1 MSNYPQEFLDVM
13 NSNIR
18 PKCEP
23 RITIRG
29 TDTNGEEQTIVWNAK
44 DIQSLKFKRTIDPV
58 GRNLPTMELQWTELY
73 YGKFSKDNMPLKYDN
88 IAKYMEVSL
97 EWEQSLSFFH
107 SWKDVKNS
115 FTWKSLKKLTWNKLK
130 NNIPM
135 YTVKMPLLFLSATP
149 EASGQTITWT
159 AKDALSFLTE
169 NQVKSFLV
177 NTGETT
183 ELPFYNPIVYLLV
196 NARSAFSESKEL
208 WDYYTRTI
216 DYFANGVPFA
226 TTPVLNHGII
236 IDDATNSAIMNYL
249 SPQNH
254 YLDFD
259 YDKII
264 TKEFWGFAGQPVAQV
279 PLSLQYGN
287 PTIENVALMSQ
298 YSYKRYSANIS
309 VSTED
314 IEPSSDTVVGAD
326 DMGVWY
332 RCEYLFP
339 KYAVAVTDN
348 ENDDID
354 KAIRFVQSS
363 AKRALQVNPV
373 EYSSIDISLAAQKYG
388 STTTAISQIGEVY
401 TEDNKLNVYP
411 KDEIYNRL
419 WALGT
424 WFQSGLHT
432 IKATTPAL
440 FHWNIDEFAMIETP
454 LWDSSTDK
462 PFTAMA
468 QLLETEITYNGA
480 VKQNIVARETAVVPA
495 WDI

>member
-1 MSNYPQEFLDVM
+1 MKNYPQEFLDVM

-29 TDTNGEEQTIVWNAK
+29 TDINGEEQTIVWNAK

-73 YGKFSKDNMPLKYDN
+73 YGKFSKDNMPIKYEN
-88 IAKYMEVSL
+88 IIKYMEVSL
-97 EWEQSLSFFH
+97 EWEQSLAFFS
-107 SWKDVKNS
+107 SWKDIKDK
-115 FTWKSLKKLTWNKLK
+115 FTWKSLKELTWNRLK
-130 NNIPM
+130 NNIPT

-169 NQVKSFLV
+169 NQIKSFLV
-177 NTGETT
+177 NTGATT
-183 ELPFYNPIVYLLV
+183 EIPFYNPIVHLLV
-196 NARSAFSESKEL
+196 NARAAFSGSKEL

-216 DYFANGVPFA
+216 DYFAAGVPFA
-226 TTPVLNHGII
+226 TTYQLNHGII

-249 SPQNH
+249 SPQNQ

-259 YDKII
+259 DDKII
-264 TKEFWGFAGQPVAQV
+264 TKEFWGFAGQSVTEV
-279 PLSLQYGN
+279 PLKLQYGN
-287 PTIENVALMSQ
+287 PTIENVAPMSQ

-309 VSTED
+309 TSTED
-314 IEPSSDTVVGAD
+314 VNPASTAVVGAD
-326 DMGVWY
+326 EYGPWY
-332 RCEYLFP
+332 RSEYLFP
-339 KYAVAVTDN
+339 KYAVAVSDYAS
-348 ENDDID
+348 DDIN
-354 KAIRFVQSS
+354 KAIRFVNSSS
-363 AKRALQVNPV
+363 AQAVQVHPV
-373 EYSSIDISLAAQKYG
+373 EYSATDESIVSQKYG
-388 STTTAISQIGEVY
+388 STTSTTAQIGEVY

-419 WALGT
+419 LALST

-440 FHWNIDEFAMIETP
+440 FHWNIDEWAMIETP
-454 LWDSSTDK
+454 LWDSSTNE
-462 PFTAMA
+462 PLTAMA

-480 VKQNIVARETAVVPA
+480 VKQNIIARETAVVHPA
-495 WDI
+495 GI